1 MGRGLLLSPV
11 VAGFLLVSCTTM
23 GDYDYSVI
31 DHSLES
37 GGYQSAYQRL
47 EEDSGRI
54 YSTHDEVL
62 LSLDKGVLS
71 HYAGEYERS
80 NQELAEAE
88 RKIEEYYAKSVTQ
101 AISSYLVN
109 DTVVDYAGEVF
120 EDIYTNILM
129 ALNYIHLGNIEGAF
143 VEIRRFDN
151 KLRAASAKYTDL
163 IAQANRESGSNGG
176 EMVAV
181 PDMEFHNS
189 ALARY
194 LSMILYRSRGQ
205 LDSAAIDLRYLDS
218 AFASQPGIY
227 NFPAPSSL
235 AQELDVQEGKARL
248 NVLAFS
254 GLAPVK
260 VEDGLQF
267 YSAAGGFYYKIAYPL
282 MQRRPSSV
290 AAVDVTAIPA
300 GGRPAESVQKALSVS
315 MEPLESIGNI
325 ALDTFAQ
332 RQALVYLRASIRSV
346 AKAASGAVWGGLSD
360 NASDAGVGLL
370 FSVLQ
375 LASVVAT
382 ETTERADVRCSR
394 FFPGLAWVTGMSLEP
409 GEYRVVIEYKDSSG
423 GLVAWEERN
432 VSVSLAGLNLVE
444 SLCLR

>member
-1 MGRGLLLSPV
+1 MGRRLLLSPA
-11 VAGFLLVSCTTM
+11 VAGILLVSCATT

-37 GGYQSAYQRL
+37 GGYQAAYQQL
-47 EEDSGRI
+47 DEDSGKI
-54 YSTHDEVL
+54 YSARDEVL
-62 LSLDKGVLS
+62 LGLDRGILS

-88 RKIEEYYAKSVTQ
+88 RKIEEYYARSVTQ

-120 EDIYTNILM
+120 EDIYANIFM
-129 ALNYIHLGNIEGAF
+129 ALNYIHLGDIEGAF

-163 IAQANRESGSNGG
+163 IAQANQESGSNGG
-176 EMVAV
+176 DVVEA
-181 PDMEFHNS
+181 PEMEFHNS

-205 LDSAAIDLRYLDS
+205 LDSAAIDMRYLDS
-218 AFASQPGIY
+218 AFASQPGLY
-227 NFPAPSSL
+227 DFPKPESL
-235 AQELDVQEGKARL
+235 SQELADQGGKARL
-248 NVLAFS
+248 NLVVFS

-260 VEDGLQF
+260 VEDGVRFL
-267 YSAAGGFYYKIAYPL
+267 SPGGDFYYKVAYPR
-282 MQRRPSSV
+282 MYHRPSLV

-300 GGRPAESVQKALSVS
+300 DGRPAVVDQGALSVS

-325 ALDTFAQ
+325 AVDTFVQ
-332 RQALVYLRASIRSV
+332 RQALIYLRATIRSIV
-346 AKAASGAVWGGLSD
+346 KAASNAVWGGLAD
-360 NASDAGVGLL
+360 NAPDAGAGLL
-370 FSVLQ
+370 FSVLH
-375 LASVVAT
+375 LASSVAT
-382 ETTERADVRCSR
+382 ETTEQADVRCSR
-394 FFPGLAWVTGMSLEP
+394 FFPGLAWVSGMSLEP
-409 GEYRVVIEYKDSSG
+409 GEYRVVIEYKNASG
-423 GLVAWEERN
+423 GLVAWDEQSIQ
-432 VSVSLAGLNLVE
+432 VSSTGLNLVE